1 MSIFGR
7 AAQNL
12 QRNAAVLVDT
22 TSATIEATE
31 HQLVPKDTGD
41 LDRSIHRETIGP
53 YEVDVVGG
61 TGLLDWRAGF
71 TNFGTV
77 KMAAQPWR
85 EPAFEAERQSFDAGV
100 RRLLT

>member
-31 HQLVPKDTGD
+31 HQLVPK
-41 LDRSIHRETIGP
+41 
-53 YEVDVVGG
+53 G